1 MVRLAA
7 EEPCWDDGIEVLSAT
22 PDWIRLA
29 VRCDVKTADRLL
41 QFFHEIAEFP
51 NAEKYDVATAPREML
66 PNAIEHGGRF
76 DRNRYV
82 EVSYLC
88 ARHMVL
94 CRVKDPGDGFPLD
107 EIRHAAIANPPHDP
121 IRYQSYRDELGLRP
135 GGLVCFLPSNLSTN
149 SSTARRAMRSC
160 SSSILIH
167 SRSARPDERSPNR
180 RGTGETDIPRQS
192 LFPVSLD
199 SVHTHIPSI
208 AF

>member
-1 MVRLAA
+1 LQKWCGLPLKNR
-7 EEPCWDDGIEVLSAT
+7 WDDEIEVLSAT

-51 NAEKYDVATAPREML
+51 DAEKYDVATAPREML

-76 DRNRYV
+76 DPNRYV

-135 GGLVCFLPSNLSTN
+135 GGFAVLLTKQLVDELIYGEKGNEVVLVKYLDSFAQR
-149 SSTARRAMRSC
+149 TARRA
-160 SSSILIH
+160 ITNDQ
-167 SRSARPDERSPNR
+167 ARKL
-180 RGTGETDIPRQS
+180 T
-192 LFPVSLD
+192 FPGSHCFL
-199 SVHTHIPSI
+199 SVLTVFTHTFHP
-208 AF
+208 